1 MEVLREK
8 KIKIDDVCALFY
20 LLSRLRVFFVLH
32 AERRLRRFGFKR
44 TVTKWRSVLF
54 TFMIDY
60 VGFFRG
66 PDFGGTQVC
75 INCV

>member
-1 MEVLREK
+1 MYVLYF
-8 KIKIDDVCALFY
+8 IYYHGFVF
-20 LLSRLRVFFVLH
+20 FFVLH